1 MQNPSALYRFETD
14 ADLTVLRPGVLVVA
28 LGAFI
33 EAGQI
38 QSVLGGHLLET
49 GDPEVVASFDIDQLL
64 DYRGRRPAMV
74 FDTNRW
80 VEYDDPAMLL
90 HRLTDR
96 DGQTYYLLTGP
107 EPDFQWERVVEAI
120 RELVVTLGVTLVV
133 HTHGIPMGVPH
144 TRPVGVT
151 PHGNRVDLMPGH
163 RAWFDEAQVPG
174 SAASLIELRLA
185 EAIREL
191 VVALGITL
199 VVHTHGIP
207 MGVPHSR
214 PVGMTAHAT
223 NAALIGDAE
232 SPFGRVQVPGS
243 IGALLELRLGEAGH
257 DAVGFAIHVPHYLA
271 GSEWAEGAL
280 ASLNAIVDVTG
291 LNLPN
296 DDLVMRARA
305 NQQAI
310 AAEVD
315 GNDEARAVVTALEQQ
330 YDTYL
335 EGRMRP
341 SLLATEASQ
350 IPSADELGEDFEN
363 FLRAVNDDEQ
373 A

>member
-1 MQNPSALYRFETD
+1 MLDPQGLYAWEPKGLAVVDMALAQESAGLVMLYHFDGYID
-14 ADLTVLRPGVLVVA
+14 AG
-28 LGAFI
+28 
-33 EAGQI
+33 
-38 QSVLGGHLLET
+38 ET
-49 GDPEVVASFDIDQLL
+49 GDQIVDRILDSQPHQVVARFDHDRLV
-64 DYRGRRPAMV
+64 DYRARRPPMV

-144 TRPVGVT
+144 TRPVG
-151 PHGNRVDLMPGH
+151 
-163 RAWFDEAQVPG
+163 
-174 SAASLIELRLA
+174 
-185 EAIREL
+185 
-191 VVALGITL
+191 
-199 VVHTHGIP
+199 
-207 MGVPHSR
+207 
-214 PVGMTAHAT
+214 MTAHAT
-223 NAALIGDAE
+223 NAALIGDTA

-335 EGRMRP
+335 EGRQRP

-363 FLRAVNDDEQ
+363 FLRSVNDDDQ

>member
-14 ADLTVLRPGVLVVA
+14 ADLSRPRPGVLIVT

-33 EAGQI
+33 DAGHI

-49 GDPEVVASFDIDQLL
+49 GDPEVVASFDVDQLL
-64 DYRGRRPAMV
+64 DYRGRRPQMV

-96 DGQTYYLLTGP
+96 DGQTYYLLSGP
-107 EPDFQWERVVEAI
+107 EPDYQWERVIEAV
-120 RELVVTLGVTLVV
+120 RELVV
-133 HTHGIPMGVPH
+133 
-144 TRPVGVT
+144 R
-151 PHGNRVDLMPGH
+151 
-163 RAWFDEAQVPG
+163 
-174 SAASLIELRLA
+174 
-185 EAIREL
+185 
-191 VVALGITL
+191 LGITL

-207 MGVPHSR
+207 MAVPHTR

-223 NAALIGDAE
+223 DTALIGDAA

-243 IGALLELRLGEAGH
+243 IGALLEMRLGEAGH
-257 DAVGFAIHVPHYLA
+257 EAVGFAIHVPHYLA
-271 GSEWAEGAL
+271 GSEWAEGTL
-280 ASLNAIVDVTG
+280 AALNAIVDVTG

-296 DDLVMRARA
+296 DDLVSRARM

-310 AAEVD
+310 ATEVAD
-315 GNDEARAVVTALEQQ
+315 NDDARAVVTALEQQ
-330 YDTYL
+330 YDAYL
-335 EGRMRP
+335 EGQQRP

-350 IPSADELGEDFEN
+350 IPSADELGADFEN
-363 FLRAVNDDEQ
+363 FLRTVADDD
-373 A
+373 AS

>member
-1 MQNPSALYRFETD
+1 MQNPSALYRLETD
-14 ADLTVLRPGVLVVA
+14 ADLSRPRPGVLIVT

-33 EAGQI
+33 DAGHI

-49 GDPEVVASFDIDQLL
+49 GDPEVVASFDLDQLL

-80 VEYDDPAMLL
+80 VEYDDPTMLL

-107 EPDFQWERVVEAI
+107 EPDFQWERVVEAV
-120 RELVVTLGVTLVV
+120 RELVAL
-133 HTHGIPMGVPH
+133 
-144 TRPVGVT
+144 
-151 PHGNRVDLMPGH
+151 
-163 RAWFDEAQVPG
+163 
-174 SAASLIELRLA
+174 
-185 EAIREL
+185 
-191 VVALGITL
+191 LGITL

-207 MGVPHSR
+207 MAVPHTR
-214 PVGMTAHAT
+214 PVGMTAHST
-223 NAALIGDAE
+223 DSSLIGDAA

-243 IGALLELRLGEAGH
+243 IGALLELRLGEAGQQ
-257 DAVGFAIHVPHYLA
+257 AVGFAIHVPHYLA

-310 AAEVD
+310 ASEVAD
-315 GNDEARAVVTALEQQ
+315 NDEARAVVTALEQQ
-330 YDTYL
+330 YDAYI
-335 EGRMRP
+335 EGQQRP

-350 IPSADELGEDFEN
+350 IPSADELGADFEN
-363 FLRAVNDDEQ
+363 FLRTVADDETP
-373 A
+373 